1 MTFATPLLAGI
12 AAAITIPL
20 LVLLYFLKLRR
31 RDVEVST
38 TLLWKKAIQDLQANA
53 PFQKLRNNILL
64 LLQLLALIL
73 ALFAIAQPESEG
85 GGGSGQRLIILI
97 DRSASM
103 TALDAGDDGQ
113 TSRLAD
119 AKDQAVALISA
130 MREPGPFDRGDDA
143 ADQAM
148 IIAFDSTAEIVSQF
162 TSDRSALRAAV
173 ESIRATDSPSR
184 LKEAFRLAQAQRPQR
199 FVEDEGLNSGPAF
212 TFHLYSDGRLPDA
225 EEALPGAQ
233 DQVAYHV
240 IGSETAANIGIT
252 ALRAER
258 AYDQPSQL
266 SLFVGVQSSDRQRRT
281 IDCELAIDGQTVSVR
296 EITIPAA
303 TAPTAGEGDDRWTP
317 GSGGVV
323 FELNQPAGLVASIAL
338 RTGDD
343 PEGDVLDVDNRGWL
357 VVPPA
362 KQTSVAVVT
371 EGNFFIADALAGM
384 PLARLDLFTP
394 SEFQSA
400 ISDGRDAIYDVVLL
414 DSWLPQVEPGRTLP
428 AGRWLVLGEVPL
440 GEHGL
445 IDLGAGD
452 SAQIIV
458 ASRAHPIMHDL
469 TLDALTIVTSRT
481 IELPEASPASVIAE
495 TQYGP
500 AIVELPGPDFRAVV
514 VPFSVMETNWPF
526 QASFVLF
533 LARAIDYL
541 DRDVAEARA
550 ASGDARQFRPGQVLA
565 DRLPLGA
572 QRVVVDPPGDA
583 PEQTI
588 VPASDGRVVF
598 GPLKRA
604 GLYRLRW
611 TGPAGPVD
619 AVSGDR
625 VSRVYA
631 TNLLDQDES
640 DVPAAPGIVL
650 ASQQVSASDAQNEA
664 SVRRYWPYLLLGV
677 LAVLM
682 LEWYIYNRKVAV

>member
-73 ALFAIAQPESEG
+73 ALLALAQPERAGE
-85 GGGSGQRLIILI
+85 GGSGQRLIILI

-103 TALDAGDDGQ
+103 TALDAGTDGE
-113 TSRLAD
+113 TSRLDD
-119 AKDQAVALISA
+119 AKDQALALIDT
-130 MREPGPFDRGDDA
+130 MREPGPFDRGDEA

-148 IIAFDSTAEIVSQF
+148 VIAFDSTAEIVSQF
-162 TSDRSALRAAV
+162 TSDQSALRAAV
-173 ESIRATDSPSR
+173 ESIEATDSPSR

-199 FVEDEGLNSGPAF
+199 FVEDEGLDTGPGFA
-212 TFHLYSDGRLPDA
+212 FHLYSDGRLPDA

-240 IGSETAANIGIT
+240 IGSDESANIGIT

-258 AYDQPSQL
+258 AYDEPAKL
-266 SLFVGVQSSDRQRRT
+266 TIFVGVQSTDRRRRT
-281 IDCELAIDGQTVSVR
+281 VDCELAIDGQTVSVR
-296 EITIPAA
+296 EITIPGAS
-303 TAPTAGEGDDRWTP
+303 APTAGEGDNRWAP
-317 GSGGVV
+317 GAGGVV
-323 FELNQPAGLVASIAL
+323 FELTQPAGLVAAVTL

-343 PEGDVLDVDNRGWL
+343 PAGDVLEVDNRGWL

-371 EGNFFIADALAGM
+371 EGNFFIGDALGGM
-384 PLARLDLFTP
+384 PLARLDLYTP
-394 SEFQSA
+394 SEFA
-400 ISDGRDAIYDVVLL
+400 AAMSDGRDAIYDVVLL
-414 DSWLPQVEPGRTLP
+414 DGWLPELEQGRTLP
-428 AGRWLVLGEVPL
+428 AGRWLVLGEVPG
-440 GEHGL
+440 GEDGL
-445 IDLGAGD
+445 IDRGGGD
-452 SAQIIV
+452 AAQIIV
-458 ASRAHPIMHDL
+458 SSRSHPILQGL
-469 TLDALTIVTSRT
+469 TLDALTIVESRT
-481 IELPEASPASVIAE
+481 IELPEASPANVIAE
-495 TQYGP
+495 TQFGP
-500 AIVELPGPDFRAVV
+500 AIVELPGPDYRAVV
-514 VPFSVMETNWPF
+514 VPFDIMETNWPF

-550 ASGDARQFRPGQVLA
+550 SSGDARQFRPGEVLA

-572 QRVVVDPPGDA
+572 ERVRVDPPGDA
-583 PEQTI
+583 SEQPVI
-588 VPASDGRVVF
+588 PASDGRVVF
-598 GPLKRA
+598 GPLKDT

-611 TGPAGPVD
+611 SGPSGPVD
-619 AVSGDR
+619 AVNDGV

-631 TNLLDQDES
+631 ANLLDQDES
-640 DVPAAPGIVL
+640 DVPAAPGIIL
-650 ASQQVSASDAQNEA
+650 ASQEVTAAESENEE
-664 SVRRYWPYLLLGV
+664 SVKRYWPYLLLGV
-677 LAVLM
+677 LGVLM
-682 LEWYIYNRKVAV
+682 LEWWIYNRKVAV

>member
-12 AAAITIPL
+12 AAAIAIPL
-20 LVLLYFLKLRR
+20 LILLYFLKLRR

-73 ALFAIAQPESEG
+73 ALLALAQPERAG
-85 GGGSGQRLIILI
+85 KGGSGQRYIILI

-103 TALDAGDDGQ
+103 TALDAGTDADRA
-113 TSRLAD
+113 RLD
-119 AKDQAVALISA
+119 EAKDQALALIDT
-130 MREPGPFDRGDDA
+130 MREPGPFDRADSG

-148 IIAFDSTAEIVSQF
+148 VIAFDTTAEIITQL
-162 TSDRSALRAAV
+162 TSDQSALRAAV
-173 ESIRATDSPSR
+173 ESIEATDSPSR

-199 FVEDEGLNSGPAF
+199 FVEDEGLNTGPSFA
-212 TFHLYSDGRLPDA
+212 FHLYSDGRLPDA
-225 EEALPGAQ
+225 AEALPGAQ
-233 DQVAYHV
+233 DHVAYHV
-240 IGSETAANIGIT
+240 VGSESSANIGIT

-258 AYDQPSQL
+258 AYDEPAKL
-266 SLFVGVQSSDRQRRT
+266 SIFVGVQSSDRQRRKV
-281 IDCELAIDGQTVSVR
+281 DCELAIDGRTVSVR

-303 TAPTAGEGDDRWTP
+303 SKPSAGDSDNRWTP

-323 FELNQPAGLVASIAL
+323 FELDQPAGLVASVTL

-343 PEGDVLDVDNRGWL
+343 PAGDVLAIDNRGWL

-371 EGNFFIADALAGM
+371 DGNFFIADALAGM

-394 SEFQSA
+394 AEFTA
-400 ISDGRDAIYDVVLL
+400 AMGEGRDAIYDVVLL
-414 DSWLPQVEPGRTLP
+414 DGWLPEVPEGRTLP
-428 AGRWLVLGEVPL
+428 AGRWLVLGAVPV

-445 IDLGAGD
+445 IDEGEGD

-458 ASRAHPIMHDL
+458 WSRAHPILRGL

-481 IELPEASPASVIAE
+481 VALPEASPASVLAE
-495 TQYGP
+495 TQFGP
-500 AIVELPGPDFRAVV
+500 AIVELPGPDFRALV
-514 VPFSVMETNWPF
+514 VPFDIMETNWPF
-526 QASFVLF
+526 NASFVLF

-541 DRDVAEARA
+541 DRDVAQARA
-550 ASGDARQFRPGQVLA
+550 ASGASRQFSPGQVLT

-572 QRVVVDPPGDA
+572 EDIRVDPPGDL
-583 PEQTI
+583 PEQKL
-588 VPASDGRVVF
+588 VAASDGRVVF
-598 GPLKRA
+598 GPLKA
-604 GLYRLRW
+604 TGLYRLRW
-611 TGPAGPVD
+611 SGPAGPVD
-619 AVSGDR
+619 AVNDGR
-625 VSRVYA
+625 VSRIYA
-631 TNLLDQDES
+631 VNLLDQDES
-640 DVPAAPGIVL
+640 DVPAAPGIIL
-650 ASQQVSASDAQNEA
+650 ASQEVSAAETENEA
-664 SVRRYWPYLLLGV
+664 SVQKYWPYLLLGV